1 MRHRRHPVEPVD
13 ADRGQATVELALMLP
28 LVAMLTIAIIQVAL
42 VARDQNLVTHAARE
56 AARAAA
62 VDPDPDAAVRAAQ
75 RAGPLDPS
83 RMQVRVRGRDG
94 VGSRVSVTV
103 WYTTRAGVPG
113 LGATLGDVVLDAT
126 ATMRVER

>member
-1 MRHRRHPVEPVD
+1 MTRSHPVAP
-13 ADRGQATVELALMLP
+13 DRGQATVELALVLP
-28 LVAMLTIAIIQVAL
+28 LVTLLLLAIVQVAL

-62 VDPDPDAAVRAAQ
+62 VDSDPDLAVRAAE

-83 RMQVRVRGRDG
+83 RMQVRIRGRDG
-94 VGSRVSVTV
+94 VGSRVEVTV
-103 WYTTRAGVPG
+103 RYTTRARVPG
-113 LGATLGDVVLDAT
+113 LGAAIGDIVLEGS

>member
-1 MRHRRHPVEPVD
+1 VIWHRHHPVDV
-13 ADRGQATVELALMLP
+13 DRGQATVELALVLP
-28 LVAMLTIAIIQVAL
+28 LVAMLTLAIIQVAL

-62 VDPDPDAAVRAAQ
+62 VDADPDVAVRAAQ
-75 RAGPLDPS
+75 EAGPLDPAHM
-83 RMQVRVRGRDG
+83 RVEVRGRDG

-103 WYTTRAGVPG
+103 RYTTRAGVPG
-113 LGATLGDVVLDAT
+113 LGAAIGDVELDAT